1 MQKGLYMSTL
11 TITIIQ
17 SDLKWEDKVFNLQQ
31 LEEKIKAIPQRT
43 QLVVLP
49 EMFNTGF
56 SMNAADLAE
65 GMDGETLQWM
75 RSVSKEQKII
85 LTGSLIIAEEKQF
98 FNRMVWMM
106 PNGQM
111 GYYDKRHLFAFAGE
125 DKHYTPGSKRLIASV
140 NGWKINLQV
149 CYDLRFPVWSRQQKI
164 NAATETAAEYD
175 LLLYVANW
183 PARRSHAWKTLLCAR
198 AIENQC
204 FVVGV
209 NRVGNDAHG
218 NYHSGDS
225 MVLNP
230 LGDVLYH
237 CADREDVHTITLDME
252 DLNNTREALPF
263 LRDADSFMLHLEE

>member
-1 MQKGLYMSTL
+1 MSTL

-17 SDLKWEDKVFNLQQ
+17 SDLKWEDKAFNLQQ
-31 LEEKIKAIPQRT
+31 LEEKIKAITQRT

-56 SMNAADLAE
+56 SMNAANLAE
-65 GMDGETLQWM
+65 GMDGESLQWM
-75 RSVSKEQKII
+75 SRVSKEQKII

-125 DKHYTPGSKRLIASV
+125 DKHYTPGSKRVIASV
-140 NGWKINLQV
+140 NGWKVNLQV
-149 CYDLRFPVWSRQQKI
+149 CYDLRFPVWSRQQLGD
-164 NAATETAAEYD
+164 AASGTAAEYD

-183 PARRSHAWKTLLCAR
+183 PARRSLAWKTLLCAR

-204 FVVGV
+204 YVVGV
-209 NRVGNDAHG
+209 NRIGNDAHG

-230 LGDVLYH
+230 LGEVLYH
-237 CADREDVHTITLDME
+237 CADREDIHTITLNME
-252 DLNNTREALPF
+252 DLNNTRKALPF
-263 LRDADSFMLHLEE
+263 LRDADSFTLHLE

>member
-1 MQKGLYMSTL
+1 MSIL

-17 SDLKWEDKVFNLQQ
+17 SDLKWEDKTFNLQQ

-56 SMNAADLAE
+56 SMNAANLAE
-65 GMDGETLQWM
+65 GMDGESLQWM
-75 RSVSKEQKII
+75 SRVSKEQKII

-125 DKHYTPGSKRLIASV
+125 DKHYTPGSKRVIASV
-140 NGWKINLQV
+140 NGWKVNLQV
-149 CYDLRFPVWSRQQKI
+149 CYDLRFPVWSRQQLGD
-164 NAATETAAEYD
+164 AASGTAAEYD

-183 PARRSHAWKTLLCAR
+183 PARRSLAWKTLLCAR

-204 FVVGV
+204 YVVGV
-209 NRVGNDAHG
+209 NRIGNDAHG

-230 LGDVLYH
+230 LGEVLYH
-237 CADREDVHTITLDME
+237 CADREDIHTITLNME

-263 LRDADSFMLHLEE
+263 LRDADSFTLHLEE

>member
-1 MQKGLYMSTL
+1 MSIL

-17 SDLKWEDKVFNLQQ
+17 SDLKWEDKTFNLQQ

-65 GMDGETLQWM
+65 GMDGESLQWM
-75 RSVSKEQKII
+75 SRVSKEQKII

-125 DKHYTPGSKRLIASV
+125 DKHYTPGSKRVIASV
-140 NGWKINLQV
+140 NGWKVNLQV
-149 CYDLRFPVWSRQQKI
+149 CYDLRFPVWSRQQLGD
-164 NAATETAAEYD
+164 AASGTAAEYD

-183 PARRSHAWKTLLCAR
+183 PARRSLAWKTLLCAR

-204 FVVGV
+204 YVVGV
-209 NRVGNDAHG
+209 NRIGNDAHG

-230 LGDVLYH
+230 LGEVLYH
-237 CADREDVHTITLDME
+237 CADREDIHTITLNME
-252 DLNNTREALPF
+252 DLNNTRKALPF
-263 LRDADSFMLHLEE
+263 LRDADSFTLHLE

>member
-1 MQKGLYMSTL
+1 MSTL

-17 SDLKWEDKVFNLQQ
+17 SDLKWEDKTFNLQQ

-56 SMNAADLAE
+56 SMNAANLAE
-65 GMDGETLQWM
+65 GMDGESLQWM
-75 RSVSKEQKII
+75 SRVSKEQKII

-125 DKHYTPGSKRLIASV
+125 DKHYTPGSKRVIASV
-140 NGWKINLQV
+140 NGWKVNLQV
-149 CYDLRFPVWSRQQKI
+149 CYDLRFPVWSRQQLGD
-164 NAATETAAEYD
+164 AASGTAAEYD

-183 PARRSHAWKTLLCAR
+183 PARRSLAWKTLLCAR

-204 FVVGV
+204 YVVGV
-209 NRVGNDAHG
+209 NRIGNDAHG

-230 LGDVLYH
+230 LGEVLYH
-237 CADREDVHTITLDME
+237 CADREDIHTITLNME

-263 LRDADSFMLHLEE
+263 LRDADSFTLHLEE

>member
-1 MQKGLYMSTL
+1 MSTL

-65 GMDGETLQWM
+65 GMDGESLQWM
-75 RSVSKEQKII
+75 RRMSKEQKII

-125 DKHYTPGSKRLIASV
+125 DKHYTPGSKRVIASV
-140 NGWKINLQV
+140 NGWKVNLQV
-149 CYDLRFPVWSRQQKI
+149 CYDLRFPVWSRQQMGD
-164 NAATETAAEYD
+164 AASGTAAEYD

-183 PARRSHAWKTLLCAR
+183 PARRSLAWKTLLCAR

-204 FVVGV
+204 YVVGV
-209 NRVGNDAHG
+209 NRIGNDAHG

-237 CADREDVHTITLDME
+237 CADREDVHTITLNME

>member
-1 MQKGLYMSTL
+1 MSTL

>member
-1 MQKGLYMSTL
+1 MSTL

-65 GMDGETLQWM
+65 GMDGESLQWM
-75 RSVSKEQKII
+75 RRMSKEQKII

-125 DKHYTPGSKRLIASV
+125 DKHYTPGSKRVIASV
-140 NGWKINLQV
+140 NGWKVNLQV
-149 CYDLRFPVWSRQQKI
+149 CYDLRFPVWSRQQMGDS
-164 NAATETAAEYD
+164 ASGTAAEYD

-183 PARRSHAWKTLLCAR
+183 PARRSLAWKTLLCAR

-204 FVVGV
+204 YVVGV
-209 NRVGNDAHG
+209 NRIGNDAHG

-237 CADREDVHTITLDME
+237 CADREDVNTITLNME